1 MAVTYRRG
9 DRSAR
14 GRRKSAKP
22 DARALARRDVTRD
35 EALRRIAAAVSGR
48 TDLAALFDDVIDFT
62 ASLFSVERAA
72 LWLIDETSVHPFQL
86 AAQRGLSPM
95 IRQAVSG
102 LTMSSSATGVQ
113 VVRDRRLRVL
123 QDAGVAAGAIEMRTA
138 YAADG
143 IQTVCFVP
151 VVFRDRIV
159 GLLVLYHETRREW
172 PAEELELAAAF
183 ADQMASAIENA
194 RLYEATVD
202 LAARLR
208 AIQDLGARLNRIQD
222 VQGIAAAIVAEA
234 RSLIDHDNIRVYRVD
249 HATQTCEP
257 IAFQGVFMGVE
268 DVSIDLLRCKVG
280 EGLTGWVAEH
290 NEALVIG
297 DAEDRS
303 PAGPDRPDRR
313 TRVDAPRPD
322 GVRRPGRRGHR
333 RWPSSAA
340 TASRPGHEAT
350 LSIFAG
356 HAAQAFVNADNAER
370 VRRQQRELEH
380 QLASQRRLLEVNE
393 TAAVDARP
401 ARPSSR

>member
-297 DAEDRS
+297 DAETDPRRVLIGPTDGPESMLLVPMAYDDRVEGS
-303 PAGPDRPDRR
+303 SS
-313 TRVDAPRPD
+313 
-322 GVRRPGRRGHR
+322 
-333 RWPSSAA
+333 WPSSAG
-340 TASRPGHEAT
+340 TASRPAT
-350 LSIFAG
+350 RRRCRSSPATPPRRSSTPTTRNGSGASSASSSISWPASVG
-356 HAAQAFVNADNAER
+356 CSR
-370 VRRQQRELEH
+370 STRRCC
-380 QLASQRRLLEVNE
+380 RRS
-393 TAAVDARP
+393 TRT
-401 ARPSSR
+401 PSSR